1 MAAST
6 VTDPRLS
13 ERVPVRFAAT
23 FAGNVLR
30 AGISFLNSMVVARG
44 LGASGFGELN
54 FLLGSFAAVNNL
66 LDMGTSAAFY
76 TFISRRPRQLRFF
89 LLYLGWMGAQFVGTV
104 LVVGLLLPKY
114 LVDRIWIGHER
125 GIVLLAFGASFLTT
139 RWWGLLSQ
147 LGEASKRTVV
157 VQAAS
162 VLRATL
168 HLVLVSAAVYWARLK
183 VQTVFGLWIAEYL
196 LLTLVAF
203 GSLLRKNVEKQ
214 PASECSVRALVTEFV
229 MYCKPLVLYGWMSFL
244 YLFADRWLLQR
255 FAGSSHQG
263 FLAVGQQFANI
274 GLVTAGSILNVF
286 WKETAEAQYQK
297 NDQRVRMLYS
307 SLSRGLYFAGAWL
320 GCLLIPYS
328 RNILTLTLGAGYE
341 PGWLALALMFL
352 FPMHQCLGQIQGTFL
367 YASGA
372 TVSYA
377 KIGLWTM
384 GMSIPVTYFM
394 LAPRSMPVPGLGL
407 GAAGLAAKMV
417 VLQWVGVNL
426 QAYTIARK
434 NGWKFEYGYQIVTPA
449 ILLSLALLCKA
460 VIRGSPLPGGLLYI
474 VLSFLLLY
482 RTPLAVGF
490 PRDCLPQMT
499 KRLMRLLRS
508 CRAGD
513 APTIAKAEYE

>member
-1 MAAST
+1 MTASA
-6 VTDPRLS
+6 VADPRLS
-13 ERVPVRFAAT
+13 ERVLVRFAAT

-44 LGASGFGELN
+44 LGAFGFGELN

-76 TFISRRPRQLRFF
+76 TFLSRRRRPTRFF
-89 LLYLGWMGAQFVGTV
+89 LLYLGWMGAQFLGTV
-104 LVVGLLLPKY
+104 LVVGLLFPKG
-114 LVDRIWIGHER
+114 LVERVWIGHER

-147 LGEASKRTVV
+147 LGEASKRTVA

-183 VQTVFGLWIAEYL
+183 VQTVFSFWIAEYL

-203 GSLLRKNVEKQ
+203 RSLLRNNVEKQ
-214 PASECSVRALVTEFV
+214 PATDCSFRVLAAEFV
-229 MYCKPLVLYGWMSFL
+229 TYCKPLLLYGWMSFL
-244 YLFADRWLLQR
+244 YLFADRWMLQR
-255 FAGSSHQG
+255 FGGSSQQG
-263 FLAVGQQFANI
+263 FLAVGQQFASI
-274 GLVTAGSILNVF
+274 GLITAGSILNVF
-286 WKETAEAQYQK
+286 WKEAAEAQYRN
-297 NDQRVRMLYS
+297 NDRRVRMLYS
-307 SLSRGLYFAGAWL
+307 SLARALYFAAAWL

-328 RNILTLTLGAGYE
+328 RNILVRILGAGYE

-372 TVSYA
+372 TAAYA
-377 KIGLWTM
+377 RIGLFTM
-384 GMSIPVTYFM
+384 GISIPVTYFL

-407 GAAGLAAKMV
+407 GAAGLAVKMV

-426 QAYTIARK
+426 QAYTIARR

-460 VIRGSPLPGGLLYI
+460 LAGGSPLPGGLLYI
-474 VLSFLLLY
+474 ALSSLLLY
-482 RTPLAVGF
+482 RTPLVVGF
-490 PRDCLPQMT
+490 PREGLPEVT
-499 KRLMRLLRS
+499 DRLMSILRS
-508 CRAGD
+508 CRATE
-513 APTIAKAEYE
+513 ASSIS